1 MPFRRAARSAEST
14 VPLWATKEILSAPYG
29 APKEATLRQP
39 PRNTE
44 CLIVKNMFNITCY
57 VTQKTFGSLGAPR
70 SATSGALRTNEVKIE
85 DLNLLNFKAN

>member
-44 CLIVKNMFNITCY
+44 CLIVKNMFNVTRS
-57 VTQKTFGSLGAPR
+57 VTQKTLKSRIL
-70 SATSGALRTNEVKIE
+70 TNEVKIE
-85 DLNLLNFKAN
+85 DSAAPRNLLNFKAN